1 LPWPGLSVGVDGAV
15 DVGVE
20 SDVPGEFTLLELAG
34 RVEMVDEF
42 VICPGRV
49 EMAEVEE

>member
-1 LPWPGLSVGVDGAV
+1 MDGAV
-15 DVGVE
+15 DVGVDR
-20 SDVPGEFTLLELAG
+20 DVPGEFTLLELAG
-34 RVEMVDEF
+34 SVDMVDEF